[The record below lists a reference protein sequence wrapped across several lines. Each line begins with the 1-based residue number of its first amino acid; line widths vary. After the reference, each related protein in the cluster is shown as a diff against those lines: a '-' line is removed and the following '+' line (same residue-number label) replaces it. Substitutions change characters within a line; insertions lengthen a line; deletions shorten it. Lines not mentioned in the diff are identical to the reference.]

1 MSPSAARRPR
11 ASLALRLAAVC
22 LAGVAFIATSPP
34 YWTDMVGYQFDP
46 VQLNAERPF
55 VLVRVQA
62 TVADDFGDPDID
74 LRLSGRALGEGCVAR
89 AHLLE
94 GEWDGALDEA
104 GLALVPEGAQPVG
117 ESSLVGETTEL
128 YVFLEEHPNGAD
140 ALILIETDGD
150 CDFTGV
156 LNANASKYV
165 KERTLDPELEA
176 EAELLAPQATV
187 DEAIQTRMPS

>member
-1 MSPSAARRPR
+1 MRPSIAPSPR
-11 ASLALRLAAVC
+11 ASLGLRLGAVC
-22 LAGVAFIATSPP
+22 LAGAAFIATSPP
-34 YWTDMVGYQFDP
+34 YWTDTVSYQFDP

-74 LRLSGRALGEGCVAR
+74 LRVAGRALGEGCVAR

-94 GEWDGALDEA
+94 GEWDGALDDA

-150 CDFTGV
+150 CDFMGV
-156 LNANASKYV
+156 LNARASKYV